1 MRNEIKYILSKFETQ
16 FLLKKIN
23 AKPSFPPRHIYSL
36 YYDSKSLKNFT
47 DSEEG
52 TVPRSKWRVR
62 CYSNSFNDKK
72 NVNNIFCNN
81 LIIEKKE
88 TFEKHR
94 TKKRIFLK
102 NIFLEKA
109 SSLIKIVSKQDLN
122 PNIFVTYYRNYYTL
136 DDDIRITVDMNIK
149 FFQLRSNIIVNERK
163 SKDIIVE
170 EKKSIYSTNNTVFDL
185 IGDKH
190 SRNSKYC
197 EALKKYF

>member
-16 FLLKKIN
+16 FFLKKIN

-170 EKKSIYSTNNTVFDL
+170 EKKSVYSTNNTVFDL